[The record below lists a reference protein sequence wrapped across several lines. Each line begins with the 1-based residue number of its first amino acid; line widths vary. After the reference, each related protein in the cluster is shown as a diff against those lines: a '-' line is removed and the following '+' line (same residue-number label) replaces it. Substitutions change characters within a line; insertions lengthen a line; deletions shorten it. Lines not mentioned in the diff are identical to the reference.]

1 MDTQH
6 KSYNPAGEKHILIL
20 SDLVGCGNVAMATS
34 RGVLTWLGHRAYCLP
49 TALIS
54 NTWNLGP
61 CAQLDTTAYLRDS
74 LEAWQRLGIRLDGV
88 LLGYL
93 ADENQ
98 ARWLGEQCEAWH
110 RAGVKLF
117 FDPIF
122 ADNGKLYRGIT
133 QERLE
138 FLRVLLSR
146 VDYVLP
152 NLTEA
157 RFLTGETDPVRA
169 LRGLLGLGAGTAV
182 ITGVPWEEECA
193 VLLGSGS
200 ESVALPYTPIP
211 GSFSGAGDAF
221 SALFTG
227 YILSGLSAEES
238 ARKAM
243 DTTKRWLRRSLEESW
258 QGVGLPVERYF

>member
-6 KSYNPAGEKHILIL
+6 QSNNLAERHILIL
-20 SDLVGCGNVAMATS
+20 SDFVGCGNVAMATS
-34 RGVLTWLGHRAYCLP
+34 RGVLTRLGHRAYCLP

-61 CAQLDTTAYLRDS
+61 CAQLDTTAYLRSS
-74 LEAWQRLGIRLDGV
+74 LENWQQLGIRLDGV

-98 ARWLGEQCEAWH
+98 ACFLAEQCAIWH
-110 RAGVKLF
+110 REGVKVF

-133 QERLE
+133 REHLE
-138 FLRVLLSR
+138 FLKGMLPQ

-157 RFLTGETDPVRA
+157 QFLTGETDPARA
-169 LRGLLGLGAGTAV
+169 LQGLLRVGAGTAV
-182 ITGVPWEEECA
+182 ITGVPREEGCA

-200 ESVALPYTPIP
+200 EGKALPYTPIP

-221 SALFTG
+221 SALFVG
-227 YILSGLSAEES
+227 FVLSGLSAEES

-243 DTTKRWLRRSLEESW
+243 DITKQWLRRSLEENW

>member
-1 MDTQH
+1 MDTQQ
-6 KSYNPAGEKHILIL
+6 KSNTSAEKRILIL
-20 SDLVGCGNVAMATS
+20 SDFVGCGNVAMATS
-34 RGVLTWLGHRAYCLP
+34 RGVLTRLGHRAYCLP

-54 NTWNLGP
+54 NTWNLGS
-61 CAQLDTTAYLRDS
+61 CVQLDTTAYLRDS
-74 LEAWQRLGIRLDGV
+74 LENWKRLGIRLDGV

-93 ADENQ
+93 AEEDQ
-98 ARWLGEQCEAWH
+98 ARFLAEQCTLWH
-110 RAGVKLF
+110 RDGVKIF

-133 QERLE
+133 REHLD
-138 FLRVLLSR
+138 FLKGMLPR

-157 RFLTGETDPVRA
+157 QFLTGETNPFRA
-169 LRGLLGLGAGTAV
+169 LAGLLELGAGTAV
-182 ITGVPWEEECA
+182 ITGVPREEGCS

-200 ESVALPYTPIP
+200 EGKALPYTPIP
-211 GSFSGAGDAF
+211 GRFSGAGDAF
-221 SALFTG
+221 SALFAG
-227 YILSGLSAEES
+227 LILSGLSPEES

-243 DTTKRWLRRSLEESW
+243 DTTKQWLRRSLEENW